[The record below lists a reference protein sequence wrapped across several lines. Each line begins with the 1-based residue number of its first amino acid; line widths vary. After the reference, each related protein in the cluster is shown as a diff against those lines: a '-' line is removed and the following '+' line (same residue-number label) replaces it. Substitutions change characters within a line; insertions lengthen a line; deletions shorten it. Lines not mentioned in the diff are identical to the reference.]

1 MEIFCDYCGS
11 RFETEGCD
19 CCPSCGAPFSQD
31 SEMKNAAAQERKLH
45 ELRMKEQELRLMEAE
60 LNSVSEKRRKS
71 KKNPVMTVTFVV
83 FFITFFIITFS
94 VIGGIRS
101 NINVNISGIKDAS
114 SSIKERIPKVTF
126 TEEADVPV
134 TVSFNETAETVHYS
148 VICDSFEKIDR
159 YPFTPDDGY
168 MYVTFHFRIKNTG
181 IGKLNPPSSFY
192 CSVNGEICSKTW
204 DSERREPPMGTLP
217 AGVSTSGNICFEVP
231 VDAESFDIRYGDYV
245 TIHIDNTLE

>member
-19 CCPSCGAPFSQD
+19 CCPSCGAPFAQD
-31 SEMKNAAAQERKLH
+31 SEMKNAAAQEKQLH
-45 ELRMKEQELRLMEAE
+45 ELRMKEQELRLIEAE
-60 LNSVSEKRRKS
+60 LNSFSEKRSKTKKS
-71 KKNPVMTVTFVV
+71 TVMTVTFVV
-83 FFITFFIITFS
+83 FFITFFIVTFS

-101 NINVNISGIKDAS
+101 NINVNISGIKEAAS
-114 SSIKERIPKVTF
+114 RIKENIPKTTV

-134 TVSFNETAETVHYS
+134 TVSFNETAETVKYS